1 MDQSLTG
8 AARLGNP
15 ASGAAIPRAHWIAVR
30 AGVLVSHRLATIG
43 LIAWCALLAGLT
55 WRAWGDLSV
64 DTGYDVLAGVRVAH
78 GELPYVDFTYYYGPL
93 APLVLGGAG
102 VLLGD
107 GVGTSIAVGLVLSL
121 LIVILTHR
129 VARLIVGPV
138 GALLAAALTATAAF
152 DLYMSFVVPYT
163 ASATI
168 AVAASLAAVLAVAAH
183 ARSGRRAHLYGAGA
197 ALGVVTLTRPEFV
210 AALAAGLGAW
220 VLLGPGSWRA
230 KVRDAVALAVPAI
243 AIAAVVYGAFLTQV
257 SPAVLVTD
265 NLVPVNQLREA
276 GSQVVR
282 SAMPLTAASL
292 VELAARLA
300 VYVVGIGGVLVAAAL
315 IRRGGVA
322 RRAALAATAFAFAAL
337 PPSSWSTP
345 RPFAISCSTPG
356 AGFRPAPA
364 SSPPRCCG
372 RACGAASAAASN
384 GARSP
389 R

>member
-1 MDQSLTG
+1 
-8 AARLGNP
+8 
-15 ASGAAIPRAHWIAVR
+15 
-30 AGVLVSHRLATIG
+30 
-43 LIAWCALLAGLT
+43 
-55 WRAWGDLSV
+55 
-64 DTGYDVLAGVRVAH
+64 
-78 GELPYVDFTYYYGPL
+78 
-93 APLVLGGAG
+93 
-102 VLLGD
+102 
-107 GVGTSIAVGLVLSL
+107 
-121 LIVILTHR
+121 
-129 VARLIVGPV
+129 
-138 GALLAAALTATAAF
+138 
-152 DLYMSFVVPYT
+152 MSFVVPYT

-322 RRAALAATAFAFAAL
+322 RRAALAATALAFAAL
-337 PPSSWSTP
+337 LAVLVVNPEAVRHQLQHAWGWIPAGAGIVAAAVLWAGLRRGLGRSVEWRTIAALTTLLTVLAATTYDQFFPYATHFANKAAFAMPFAALFLAWLHLTWLPRRGGAPAAGSVRHGWRPSRSPAECSWCTTPLPSPGPSTVRAARSRPRRRKPGRSKARSIGSRP
-345 RPFAISCSTPG
+345 RPVRGS
-356 AGFRPAPA
+356 R
-364 SSPPRCCG
+364 SSSYR
-372 RACGAASAAASN
+372 R
-384 GARSP
+384 
-389 R
+389 